1 MKNTAEEQKFVA
13 LLRGINVGG
22 HHKVPMAALRETLG
36 NMGFQQVKTLL
47 NTGNIWFEAGKED
60 EKGLAAKI
68 AVQLENSFGFPIP
81 VIIRRADNIKKI
93 VEANPFSEVNR
104 TPATRLYVSFLPHT
118 PRSKLSIPYISPDG
132 SFTIISTIEHTVFS
146 VLDLDKSKSVD
157 AMKILEKEF
166 GKNITTRNWNT
177 VVKIAQM

>member
-1 MKNTAEEQKFVA
+1 MDEQQKYVA

-22 HHKVPMAALRETLG
+22 YHKVPMVTLRETLE

-47 NTGNIWFEAGKED
+47 NTGNVVFEAKQED
-60 EKGLAAKI
+60 EKELAESI
-68 AVQLENSFGFPIP
+68 AVQLKSTFGFPVP
-81 VIIRRADNIKKI
+81 VIIRTTNEIRELVA
-93 VEANPFSEVNR
+93 ANPFNGINV
-104 TPATRLYVSFLPHT
+104 TKATRLYTTFLSDT
-118 PRSKLSIPYISPDG
+118 PKSNLSLPYTSPDE
-132 SFTIISTIEHTVFS
+132 SFKIISITHQTVFS
-146 VLDLDKSKSVD
+146 VLDIDKSGSVD